1 MKEILRTDIDQ
12 GDEADI
18 EERVKISAQSSFS
31 DSGLGGNN
39 SDTEDIERGKRR
51 NLKKFSLCLGK

>member
-1 MKEILRTDIDQ
+1 MKEILKTESDQ

-18 EERVKISAQSSFS
+18 EDRVKISAQSSFS

-39 SDTEDIERGKRR
+39 SDTEDIDRGKRR
-51 NLKKFSLCLGK
+51 NL

>member
-1 MKEILRTDIDQ
+1 MKEILKTDSDQ

-18 EERVKISAQSSFS
+18 EDRVKISAQSSFS

-51 NLKKFSLCLGK
+51 NF